1 MPSWTW
7 TLVGVLGGLLLC
19 WLVLVAVLW
28 ATCPDELRLREL
40 LRLLPDVLRLLRR
53 LAGDGTLPRGVR
65 VRLWLLLAYLAMPFD
80 LVPDFIPIAGQL
92 DDVLA
97 VALVLRLVLRSAGPS
112 LIEEHWPGPPES
124 LRAMLR
130 LAGGPIGSHQRG

>member
-1 MPSWTW
+1 MIWWEWAVLAVAAVLVTW
-7 TLVGVLGGLLLC
+7 AVLVGVLLAAGRRAEARALATFVPDC
-19 WLVLVAVLW
+19 VVLF
-28 ATCPDELRLREL
+28 R
-40 LRLLPDVLRLLRR
+40 RLLADGRVPRR
-53 LAGDGTLPRGVR
+53 GRIAV
-65 VRLWLLLAYLAMPFD
+65 VLLLAYLAMPFD

>member
-1 MPSWTW
+1 VIWWEWAVLAVAAVLVTW
-7 TLVGVLGGLLLC
+7 AVLVGVLLAAGRRAEARALATFVPDC
-19 WLVLVAVLW
+19 VVLF
-28 ATCPDELRLREL
+28 R
-40 LRLLPDVLRLLRR
+40 RLLADGRVPRR
-53 LAGDGTLPRGVR
+53 GRIAV
-65 VRLWLLLAYLAMPFD
+65 VLLLAYLAMPFD